1 VANSTTQQAEFDRY
15 AEHYHAELSHL
26 CRRLVDPQDNYFVDL
41 KCNELVRIVA
51 GYGLQLANLTLADIG
66 CGAGDFEHRLSPV
79 CAQIYGVDLSRKM
92 LQVAQRRAPLRQGG
106 YLCADSLSLPLP
118 DESVDVVFASCL
130 LHHITDV
137 SPALVVQEL
146 QRICRPGGLVIC
158 FEHNP
163 LNPITQ
169 LVVRTTPID
178 QTAVLLHHSELQRV
192 FVQSGLSAVGR
203 RFVLF
208 GPKAI
213 DRRLAQRLSWLHEWP
228 VGAQYVVYGQKGG

>member
-1 VANSTTQQAEFDRY
+1 SHTTTQQAEFDRY
-15 AEHYHAELSHL
+15 AEHYHAELDHV
-26 CRRLVDPQDNYFVDL
+26 CRRLVDPQDSYFVDL
-41 KCNELVRIVA
+41 KCDELLRIVA

-66 CGAGDFEHRLSPV
+66 CGAGDFEPRLAPL
-79 CAQIYGVDLSRKM
+79 CARLYGVDLSGKM
-92 LQVAQRRAPLRQGG
+92 LQVAQQRAPLRQGG
-106 YLCADSLSLPLP
+106 YLCADSLCLPLP

-130 LHHITDV
+130 LHHITHV
-137 SPALVVQEL
+137 TPAQVVHEL
-146 QRICRPGGLVIC
+146 QRICRPGGLVVC

-163 LNPITQ
+163 LNPVTQ

-178 QTAVLLHHSELQRV
+178 QTAVLLHHGKLQQA
-192 FVQSGLSAVGR
+192 FVQSGLGAVDY

-213 DRRLAQRLSWLHEWP
+213 DRRVAQRLGWLHEWP